1 MVESDPDRVAL
12 RFVNEIN
19 RHDLSALFELMAPGF
34 RYVDSLGQ
42 EVRGRERM
50 RETWKTYFGQFP
62 DYRVVIR
69 DHLAVGSV
77 VALFGTATG
86 TLAQGG
92 ELPARNRWSLPV
104 AWRAV
109 VREGRVEEWQA
120 YTDSEPVRKLLST
133 RGPGT
138 A

>member
-19 RHDLSALFELMAPGF
+19 RHDLPALFELMAPDF

-50 RETWKTYFGQFP
+50 RETWTTYFGQFP

-69 DHLAVGSV
+69 EHLALGPV
-77 VALFGTATG
+77 VALFGTATA
-86 TLAQGG
+86 TLAQG
-92 ELPARNRWSLPV
+92 EDLPSRNRWSQPV
-104 AWRAV
+104 AWRAI
-109 VREGRVEEWQA
+109 VREGRVEEWQVYA
-120 YTDSEPVRKLLST
+120 DGEAVRKRVST
-133 RGPGT
+133 QDHET
-138 A
+138 V